1 MIADIELESSEAEV
15 PQDNTVGTTDDPEV
29 TAQELR
35 RYLQVNTILLQ
46 TIIRDLEDIKQKLG
60 A

>member
-1 MIADIELESSEAEV
+1 MIADIQLESPDAEV
-15 PQDNTVGTTDDPEV
+15 PQDNTVGTTQDTEV

-46 TIIRDLEDIKQKLG
+46 TIVRDLEEIKTKLG